1 MQIEVHG
8 WRKQRSVGFAKTVTA
23 VVATFVAIEDARR
36 PTPII
41 RF

>member
-1 MQIEVHG
+1 MQTDIHG
-8 WRKQRSVGFAKTVTA
+8 WRKERPVGFAKTVTA
-23 VVATFVAIEDARR
+23 VVSTFVAIEDARR